1 MAMVI
6 DASVAAAWC
15 FRDEDGSAQADTVM
29 ARTTEE
35 ASIVPDIFWHEMRN
49 ILTVA
54 ERKGRIA
61 TLEAERHMDRLRTL
75 PLVTDHAQDDRETLS
90 LTRRWNL
97 SAYDA
102 AYLETARRLSAGI
115 ATFDRR
121 LAAAAANEAVS
132 NTVD

>member
-15 FRDEDGSAQADTVM
+15 FRDEEGSAQADAVM
-29 ARTTEE
+29 ARTAEE
-35 ASIVPDIFWHEMRN
+35 AGIVPGIFWHEMRN
-49 ILTVA
+49 ILSVA

-61 TLEAERHMDRLRTL
+61 ALEADRHIDRLRTL
-75 PLVTDHAQDDRETLS
+75 PLATDEAQDDHETLG

-102 AYLETARRLSAGI
+102 AYLETARRRGAGI
-115 ATFDRR
+115 ATFDRK
-121 LAAAAANEAVS
+121 LAAAAEKEAVS
-132 NTVD
+132 NKIA

>member
-1 MAMVI
+1 MATVI

-15 FRDEDGSAQADTVM
+15 FRDEEGSAQADAVM
-29 ARTTEE
+29 ARTAEQP
-35 ASIVPDIFWHEMRN
+35 SIVPGIFWHEMRN
-49 ILTVA
+49 ILSVA

-61 TLEAERHMDRLRTL
+61 AMEADRHVDRLRTL
-75 PLVTDHAQDDRETLS
+75 PIVTDDAQDDREILG

-102 AYLETARRLSAGI
+102 AYLETARRRGADI

-121 LAAAAANEAVS
+121 LAAAATSEAVP
-132 NTVD
+132 NIVD